1 VPVQLREDDR
11 QVEDGQ
17 KRRDE
22 VRVKLEQ
29 RALAH
34 LQQVI
39 VLFSNQLST
48 MREGQCC
55 FKYVSKNNGSVG
67 RIYII
72 TAHDR
77 QLHTGKNSENI
88 GKKLHS
94 AQVRRG
100 GIRAVLPAQAGPQ
113 GN

>member
-39 VLFSNQLST
+39 ILFSNHLA
-48 MREGQCC
+48 RCV
-55 FKYVSKNNGSVG
+55 KGSVVLNTYQ
-67 RIYII
+67 RIMVVWVAFI
-72 TAHDR
+72 
-77 QLHTGKNSENI
+77 L
-88 GKKLHS
+88 L
-94 AQVRRG
+94 
-100 GIRAVLPAQAGPQ
+100 LPMIDSFIQEKIVKI
-113 GN
+113 